1 MPIHLAFICAATLFC
16 ILNMAADGPTADGPA
31 AAPKA
36 AGVRIYD
43 PDPQH
48 LFNRLHRAMA
58 VRTIGGVDYGTDNAI
73 PFITDADALLT
84 GDAHVQLLSVLDEFL
99 RAQTPDRLPGE
110 LSKELPRA
118 LLQHDAWATF
128 DHTLLRTLAELPAE
142 RKALRARLAK
152 VIALLAMKD
161 SEIARLPDN
170 YADAVKSGA
179 LPRDFDP
186 ANPDATFL
194 PPDLFDTHGPWVEI
208 SDDHGQSVA
217 PVHVRS
223 LQGRS
228 IFRIFIRCPGERKE
242 TLAYMQKL
250 NLHTTPWALEPAMIA
265 TTHLGNEIRW
275 DPLRID
281 TKTPQFPEGTM
292 IALVRQM
299 IVINDKIQLRSSPIT
314 QSVQFRV
321 FRSVGEGFVFSEPEQ
336 ATAQAFFEL
345 NMRRGDLLA
354 GKAGGLHAVAKDDV
368 EYQIFPVGGHFEES
382 RASRLRGSAGMT
394 TCITCH
400 SANGIFSVRT
410 YARGET
416 NPQLFPAPHSG
427 HSTEH
432 SLSRKRERFDWGVLR
447 GMLEAENTNR

>member
-1 MPIHLAFICAATLFC
+1 MPCRYSFLAVGPLFLLAA
-16 ILNMAADGPTADGPA
+16 AALAVDSMYGQKS

-36 AGVRIYD
+36 AGVTIYD

-48 LFNRLHRAMA
+48 LLNRLHRAMA
-58 VRTIGGVDYGTDNAI
+58 VRTIDGVDYGTDNAV
-73 PFITDADALLT
+73 PFINDADNLLS
-84 GDAHVQLLSVLDEFL
+84 GEAHVQLLSVLDEFV
-99 RAQTPDRLPGE
+99 RTQTPDRLP
-110 LSKELPRA
+110 SELPRA
-118 LLQHDAWATF
+118 LLQHEAWTTF
-128 DHTLLRTLAELPAE
+128 DHTLLRTHDELPAQ

-152 VIALLAMKD
+152 IIALLALKD
-161 SEIARLPDN
+161 SDIARLPDN

-179 LPRDFDP
+179 FPRDFDP
-186 ANPDATFL
+186 ANPDKTFL
-194 PPDLFDTHGPWVEI
+194 PGDLFDSKGPWVEI
-208 SDDHGQSVA
+208 SDDRGQSVA
-217 PVHVRS
+217 PVHVQS

-275 DPLRID
+275 DPLRMD
-281 TKTPQFPEGTM
+281 RKTPQFPEGTM

-299 IVINDKIQLRSSPIT
+299 VLIDDKLQLRSSRIT
-314 QSVQFRV
+314 QSIQLRV
-321 FRSVGEGFVFSEPEQ
+321 FRSIGEGFILSEPEQ
-336 ATAQAFFEL
+336 AKAQAFFEL
-345 NMRRGDLLA
+345 NMRRGELLA

-368 EYQIFPVGGHFEES
+368 EYQLFPIGGGNNETRES
-382 RASRLRGSAGMT
+382 HLRGSAGMKA
-394 TCITCH
+394 CVTCH

-410 YARGET
+410 YARGT
-416 NPQLFPAPHSG
+416 NPQLFPAPHSD

-447 GMLEAENTNR
+447 GMLEAEQMNRQ